1 MEHRSQ
7 APAIRILRLAVAM
20 ALSKAVWSQ
29 TLQFDVRHERALKD
43 HPVRVTVA
51 ERGVQYMQIPTG
63 IQVGSNRPDLIR

>member
-29 TLQFDVRHERALKD
+29 TLQFDCADCPGLATPIKHNPGRLEQVD
-43 HPVRVTVA
+43 
-51 ERGVQYMQIPTG
+51 QIRFG
-63 IQVGSNRPDLIR
+63 Q